1 MHWRRQLQADL
12 LEAVTELPPVAPLS
26 KMDDPQ
32 TVAHLP
38 APTRRARMPAA
49 KLGDGLTSSDMAS
62 KLEHLTHRALD
73 KADEILDIELDP
85 DDEKYGDN
93 LRGLNAAIKTVVA
106 TQVRVD
112 EHRLKARKLD
122 ALPELLALIA
132 EEEAKR
138 LAL

>member
-12 LEAVTELPPVAPLS
+12 LEAVTEPSLVPPLY
-26 KMDDPQ
+26 KMDDPE

-49 KLGDGLTSSDMAS
+49 KLGDGLMATDMAS
-62 KLEHLTHRALD
+62 KLEALTHSALD
-73 KADEILDIELDP
+73 KAGEILEIELDP

-138 LAL
+138 LSA